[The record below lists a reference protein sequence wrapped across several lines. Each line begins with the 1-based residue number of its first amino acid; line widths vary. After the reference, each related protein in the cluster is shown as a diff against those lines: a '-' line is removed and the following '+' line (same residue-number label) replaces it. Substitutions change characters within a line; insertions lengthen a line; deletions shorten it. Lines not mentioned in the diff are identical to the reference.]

1 VLNNELLF
9 QAARVE
15 TADNAGIRGYRL
27 FNVGNRSPVSSL
39 EQARFR
45 ELIIHDNAQEDIS

>member
-9 QAARVE
+9 PAARVE

-27 FNVGNRSPVSSL
+27 FNKRGRCDRGAQSDRLWRPAKS
-39 EQARFR
+39 RFV
-45 ELIIHDNAQEDIS
+45 Q